1 MTQGSQTRAAESG
14 RARARRGA
22 LTQGAIIDLNAD
34 RNDPP
39 ITLRFPS
46 PNASAHSHACGNAQR
61 RAHPAG
67 TARSNEWTD
76 RYGAEV
82 SQWSWSSVQNQS
94 IALFSFSGVMR
105 SREEEFMHS
114 VMRNRGSVEV
124 KNRYK
129 NRSQR
134 QPIRRDSWEK
144 PADDQS
150 EEHAQLT
157 LSQR

>member
-61 RAHPAG
+61 GAHPAG

-76 RYGAEV
+76 RYGARGAQKLVGEV
-82 SQWSWSSVQNQS
+82 VCGRVVQLELQVRRTHSDKYYHYSLKHSFIPVINTPVFSV
-94 IALFSFSGVMR
+94 
-105 SREEEFMHS
+105 
-114 VMRNRGSVEV
+114 
-124 KNRYK
+124 
-129 NRSQR
+129 
-134 QPIRRDSWEK
+134 
-144 PADDQS
+144 
-150 EEHAQLT
+150 T
-157 LSQR
+157 